1 MEKKYGHIYSQ
12 PQENGKKLTAL
23 ALAIALAATGGC
35 AATKYL
41 GKDKAPVEE
50 VPTTELT
57 TTIEDP
63 IAKLM
68 VLTED
73 FDINDD
79 KAVTKRAKAILEIAK
94 TEYELKKVTDFNI
107 TELDIKNLI
116 YITNEKLDKV
126 VYPENLKT
134 DAKKFKY
141 AQELSLMYGKL
152 FDDSTKDFVENLDFL
167 IDAKHSGYMEETEK
181 YYKTIKINTSLVFSI
196 PCAYMFMAE
205 TNEGKKMAINVAET
219 NYRHMTNIVEKDLTA
234 VLLTSQDYYKLY
246 TEAKKLKMTDGYE
259 MTLFKNFSATNWLHS
274 RMLDDAQVAELDKAL
289 GHIATSTNA
298 VFTELTRDLDTS
310 EIIVEGSKNGFS
322 NTTKLEE
329 TYKPADKVVAEQRP
343 EAWSPKE
350 ESTTKIVEQGGKPIT
365 TQKVTEPATNNKVPA
380 TTRTETT
387 TFIAPV
393 TEYTTEVFVP
403 GGEVITEYFNDDDAL
418 DADRFVD
425 DEFVGPVITK

>member
-1 MEKKYGHIYSQ
+1 MERNYSHIYGQ
-12 PQENGKKLTAL
+12 PQQKGKKITAL
-23 ALAIALAATGGC
+23 AVAIALAATGGC

-152 FDDSTKDFVENLDFL
+152 FDDSTKDFVGMTDIIIEDSF
-167 IDAKHSGYMEETEK
+167 KTEEETTESL
-181 YYKTIKINTSLVFSI
+181 YKDDLVRSI

-205 TNEGKKMAINVAET
+205 TNEGKKMAIEVAKV
-219 NYRHMTNIVEKDLTA
+219 NYKHLLNIKASDLTGM
-234 VLLTSQDYYKLY
+234 LMTSKEYYKLY
-246 TEAKKLKMTDGYE
+246 TEAKELKMSDGYE

-274 RMLDDAQVAELDKAL
+274 RMLDDKQVAKLDKAL
-289 GHIATSTNA
+289 GYSATSTNA
-298 VFTELTRDLDTS
+298 IFTELTKNLDIS
-310 EIIVEGSKNGFS
+310 EIIEEGSKNGFS

-343 EAWSPKE
+343 EVQLPKE
-350 ESTTKIVEQGGKPIT
+350 ESTTKIVEQGGTPIT
-365 TQKVTEPATNNKVPA
+365 TQKVTVPAVENKVPA

-393 TEYTTEVFVP
+393 TEYTTEVFIP

-425 DEFVGPVITK
+425 DEFVGPVLTK

>member
-1 MEKKYGHIYSQ
+1 
-12 PQENGKKLTAL
+12 
-23 ALAIALAATGGC
+23 
-35 AATKYL
+35 
-41 GKDKAPVEE
+41 
-50 VPTTELT
+50 
-57 TTIEDP
+57 
-63 IAKLM
+63 M

-152 FDDSTKDFVENLDFL
+152 FDDSTKDFVGMTDIIIEDSF
-167 IDAKHSGYMEETEK
+167 KTEEETTESL
-181 YYKTIKINTSLVFSI
+181 YKDDLVRSI

-205 TNEGKKMAINVAET
+205 TNEGKKMAIEVAKV
-219 NYRHMTNIVEKDLTA
+219 NYKHLLNIKASDLTGM
-234 VLLTSQDYYKLY
+234 LMTSKEYYKLY
-246 TEAKKLKMTDGYE
+246 TEAKELKMSDGYE

-274 RMLDDAQVAELDKAL
+274 RMLDDKQVAKLDKAL
-289 GHIATSTNA
+289 GYSATSTNA
-298 VFTELTRDLDTS
+298 IFTELTKNLDIS
-310 EIIVEGSKNGFS
+310 EIIEEGSKNGFS

-343 EAWSPKE
+343 EVQLPKE
-350 ESTTKIVEQGGKPIT
+350 ESTTKIVEQGGTPIT
-365 TQKVTEPATNNKVPA
+365 TQKVTVPAVENKVPA

-393 TEYTTEVFVP
+393 TEYTTEVFIP

-425 DEFVGPVITK
+425 DEFVGPVLTK

>member
-126 VYPENLKT
+126 VFPENLKT

-152 FDDSTKDFVENLDFL
+152 FDDSTKDFVGMTDIIVEDSFKTEEETTENL
-167 IDAKHSGYMEETEK
+167 
-181 YYKTIKINTSLVFSI
+181 YKDDLVRSI

-205 TNEGKKMAINVAET
+205 TNEGKKMAIEVAKV
-219 NYRHMTNIVEKDLTA
+219 NYKHLLNIKASDLTGM
-234 VLLTSQDYYKLY
+234 LMTSKEYYKLY

-274 RMLDDAQVAELDKAL
+274 RMLDDKQVAELDKAL

-298 VFTELTRDLDTS
+298 VFTELTRDLDIS
-310 EIIVEGSKNGFS
+310 EIIEEGSKNGFS

-343 EAWSPKE
+343 EVQLPKE
-350 ESTTKIVEQGGKPIT
+350 ESTTKIVEQGGTPIT

>member
-1 MEKKYGHIYSQ
+1 MEKRYSHIYGQ
-12 PQENGKKLTAL
+12 PQERGKKLTAL
-23 ALAIALAATGGC
+23 IAAGALLISGGC
-35 AATKYL
+35 IGAKHL
-41 GKDKAPVEE
+41 GKDKKEE

-63 IAKLM
+63 IAELM

-79 KAVTKRAKAILEIAK
+79 EAVTKRAKAILKIAEEEFK
-94 TEYELKKVTDFNI
+94 LGKIKDFTV

-152 FDDSTKDFVENLDFL
+152 FDDSTKDFVGMMDIVVEDST
-167 IDAKHSGYMEETEK
+167 KKEETTESL
-181 YYKTIKINTSLVFSI
+181 YKDDLVRKI

-205 TNEGKKMAINVAET
+205 TNDGKKMAIEVAKV
-219 NYRHMTNIVEKDLTA
+219 NYKHLINIKASDLTGM
-234 VLLTSQDYYKLY
+234 LTTSQEYYKLY
-246 TEAKKLKMTDGYE
+246 TEAKKLKMSNGYE

-274 RMLDDAQVAELDKAL
+274 RLLDDKQVAELDKAL
-289 GHIATSTNA
+289 GFIATSTNA
-298 VFTELTRDLDTS
+298 VFTELTKDLDIS
-310 EIIVEGSKNGFS
+310 EILEEGSKNGFS

-329 TYKPADKVVAEQRP
+329 TYKPTDKVVAEQRP
-343 EAWSPKE
+343 EVQLPKE

-365 TQKVTEPATNNKVPA
+365 TQRVTEPATNNKVPA

-403 GGEVITEYFNDDDAL
+403 GGEIITEYFNDDDAF
-418 DADRFVD
+418 DADKFVD
-425 DEFVGPVITK
+425 DEFVGPVIKK